1 MFCDGALARD
11 EHQAVQSRGGYIHPT
26 RECVSRMNQPGRWE
40 RALKL
45 APNSLKSDAVA
56 QVVKRMLLELPEDG
70 GRGSGNEVGQRGAP
84 NKMIGAATKGFKVK
98 R

>member
-11 EHQAVQSRGGYIHPT
+11 EHQAMQTRGGYIHPT

-56 QVVKRMLLELPEDG
+56 QVVKRMLLELPDDG
-70 GRGSGNEVGQRGAP
+70 ARGGGNEVDRRGAP
-84 NKMIGAATKGFKVK
+84 NKIIGAATKGFKVK